1 VEIDNF
7 ASLLTYFPLK
17 IAKGTI
23 LVLDSTIVGVTGSFG
38 SGCSTLCKVLK
49 ELGEDYDLK
58 VENFKIRSEIEEEAT
73 NRSISSPDRG
83 TLQDIGNEFREK
95 QGRDYWAKRILS
107 KIEDSTCNFFIV
119 DGIKN
124 LGEVQGFHKHPRF
137 FLIAVDCSIENRWDR
152 LKAHDA
158 YKDNRRSFEDHDR
171 RDKDEGFPHG
181 QQVLRCVEHADIIFT
196 NEEQFPTELRIKDE
210 IKNRFHDNLKL
221 ITGKQLRRPNIK
233 ETMMA
238 VACNLALQSRCLKR
252 RVGAV
257 LCSKDG
263 FIVSAAYNEVPYP
276 GKSCHEVYRMCYRDY
291 FRNGLKEKLVK
302 SFDYC
307 PKCARKLEAQ
317 QLGADFICPS
327 CRFTLTEVFRTVK
340 ALDKCRSL
348 HAEEV
353 VLLRAP
359 EFQINGSTLYT
370 TTFPCLQC
378 AKRIIHAHL
387 KDVIYIDPYPEEEA
401 IQLLEEGGV
410 KTVKFSGVKAQA
422 FYRFFYPYR
431 EWLEKQIEE
440 RLEDVHAGRQ

>member
-1 VEIDNF
+1 MNTDKMVEKYPTI
-7 ASLLTYFPLK
+7 
-17 IAKGTI
+17 IGT
-23 LVLDSTIVGVTGSFG
+23 TGSFG
-38 SGCSTLCKVLK
+38 SGCTELCKAVK
-49 ELGEDYDLK
+49 ELGKDNDLT
-58 VENFKIRSEIEEEAT
+58 VQVFKISNEIREEAAKR
-73 NRSISSPDRG
+73 NIADPDRP
-83 TLQDIGNEFREK
+83 TMQTIGNELRERY
-95 QGRDYWAKRILS
+95 GNTYWAKRVLS
-107 KIEDSTCNFFIV
+107 KIDVTKGDFLAV
-119 DGIKN
+119 DGIRN
-124 LGEVQGFHKHPRF
+124 LGEVQEFRKYDRF
-137 FLIAVDCSIENRWDR
+137 FLVAVDCSTEKRWER
-152 LKAHDA
+152 LDNKV
-158 YKDNRRSFEDHDR
+158 YKGDKLAFERDDR
-171 RDKDEGFPHG
+171 RDKDEGLPHG
-181 QQVLRCVEHADIIFT
+181 QQVLRCVEQADIIFT
-196 NEEQFPTELRIKDE
+196 NEEQFPTEFRIQDE
-210 IKNRFHDNLKL
+210 IKNRFNDNLKL

-238 VACNLALQSRCLKR
+238 VACNLALQSRCVKR

-276 GKSCHEVYRMCYRDY
+276 GESCHEVYRMCYRDY
-291 FRNGLKEKLVK
+291 FRNELKEKLVK

-307 PKCARKLEAQ
+307 PKCAGKLEAQ
-317 QLGADFICPS
+317 QLGTDFICPS
-327 CRFTLTEVFRTVK
+327 CRFILTGVFIAVK

-387 KDVIYIDPYPEEEA
+387 KEVIYIDPYPEEEA
-401 IQLLEEGGV
+401 IKLLEEGGV

-440 RLEDVHAGRQ
+440 RLEKEIFAGRQ